1 MSLAQHPYAIPLAPA
16 ACRLRFVAPAA
27 ALAYPFLLMAFHYA
41 AGQAPHD
48 RGAVLV
54 AAASLLASIAVSI
67 VALLS
72 AMRYFALSSPSEA
85 DLMARRVALAA
96 VAAPPLYVLV
106 GVATWMAGVPGLDTW
121 LVSALWLGAMAAIA
135 MAGPSRPA
143 PLVASRSRMALIV
156 AHGVA
161 AALFI
166 LLYLGLH
173 LGNHLFG
180 LAGADQHTAVM
191 KMLRYFYRSSLGEP
205 LVLGLLFFLLVSGAV
220 LSWSGSRQRAD
231 RFRAFQIASGVYLL
245 VAITS
250 HVNAVLNLARVGMKI
265 DTDWAFATGAP
276 AGLIADPWN
285 IRLLPYYLLA
295 VFFAVAHPFSG
306 LRAIML
312 KHGVE
317 KPLADRTMIGGA
329 VFAALLAILII
340 LAMCG
345 LRLSFV

>member
-1 MSLAQHPYAIPLAPA
+1 MSLAQHPYAIPLAPSA
-16 ACRLRFVAPAA
+16 TRLRYVAPAA

-41 AGQAPHD
+41 AGLAPQD

-54 AAASLLASIAVSI
+54 ATASLLASIVVPV

-72 AMRYFALSSPSEA
+72 AMRYFALTSPSEA

-106 GVATWMAGVPGLDTW
+106 GVATWMMEVPGLDTW

-135 MAGPSRPA
+135 MAGSSRPA
-143 PLVASRSRMALIV
+143 SVAASRSRMALVV

-166 LLYLGLH
+166 LLYLALH
-173 LGNHLFG
+173 LGNHLVG
-180 LAGADQHTAVM
+180 LAGEAQHTAVM
-191 KMLRYFYRSSLGEP
+191 KALRHFYRSSLGEP

-220 LSWSGSRQRAD
+220 LAWAGSRQRAD

-250 HVNAVLNLARVGMKI
+250 HVNAVLNLARVVLKI

-276 AGLIADPWN
+276 AGLIADSWN
-285 IRLLPYYLLA
+285 IRLLPYYLMA

-306 LRAIML
+306 LRVIML
-312 KHGVE
+312 KHGAGQSV
-317 KPLADRTMIGGA
+317 ADRMMIGGA
-329 VFAALLAILII
+329 VFAALLAIII
-340 LAMCG
+340 LIAMCG

>member
-1 MSLAQHPYAIPLAPA
+1 MSLAQHPYAIPLAPTA
-16 ACRLRFVAPAA
+16 ARLRYVAPAA
-27 ALAYPFLLMAFHYA
+27 ALAYPFLLMAFHHA
-41 AGQAPHD
+41 AGLAPYD

-54 AAASLLASIAVSI
+54 AAASLLASIAVSV

-72 AMRYFALSSPSEA
+72 AMRYFSLTSPSEA

-106 GVATWMAGVPGLDTW
+106 GVATWLMEVPGLDTW
-121 LVSALWLGAMAAIA
+121 LVSALWLGAIAAIA
-135 MAGPSRPA
+135 MAGSRPA
-143 PLVASRSRMALIV
+143 SVVASRSRMALVV

-166 LLYLGLH
+166 LLYLALH
-173 LGNHLFG
+173 LGNHLVG
-180 LAGADQHTAVM
+180 LAGEAQHTAVM
-191 KMLRYFYRSSLGEP
+191 KALRHFYRSSLGEP

-220 LSWSGSRQRAD
+220 LAWAGSRQRAD

-250 HVNAVLNLARVGMKI
+250 HVNAVLNLARVVLKI

-285 IRLLPYYLLA
+285 IRLLPYYLMA
-295 VFFAVAHPFSG
+295 VFFGVAHPFSG
-306 LRAIML
+306 LRVIML
-312 KHGVE
+312 KHGTAG
-317 KPLADRTMIGGA
+317 PLADRIMIGGL
-329 VFAALLAILII
+329 VLAALLAIII
-340 LAMCG
+340 LLAMCG
-345 LRLSFV
+345 VRLNFV